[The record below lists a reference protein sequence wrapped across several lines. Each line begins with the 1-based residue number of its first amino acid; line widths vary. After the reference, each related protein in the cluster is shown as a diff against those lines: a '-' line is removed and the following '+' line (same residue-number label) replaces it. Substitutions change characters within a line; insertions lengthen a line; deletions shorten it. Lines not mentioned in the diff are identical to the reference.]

1 MDTEDLKFKKAMKE
15 LEKFVKILEK
25 DKKFNM
31 SNNVFISIETTGIN
45 TAADKIVEIAALK
58 IDKNNLKSLFHQ
70 IINPEKE
77 IDKNISNII
86 GYSNEELKK
95 YPKINEIN
103 KSFINFINSSTLIGH
118 NNDFIFSFLNKEL
131 NVEISNEKLDV
142 FEIAKKKYPNENN
155 STDNLKKK
163 FNIIDNSIFSSSLNE
178 VLELPK
184 ILDMLRLKN
193 KSNPD

>member
-1 MDTEDLKFKKAMKE
+1 MDSEDLKFKKAMKE

-70 IINPEKE
+70 IINPERE

-95 YPKINEIN
+95 YPKITEISD
-103 KSFINFINSSTLIGH
+103 SFVNFINSSTLIGH

-131 NVEISNEKLDV
+131 NVEISNEKIDV

-155 STDNLKKK
+155 SIDNLKKK
-163 FNIIDNSIFSSSLNE
+163 LNIINNSTFSSSLNE

-184 ILDMLRLKN
+184 ILDILSSKT
-193 KSNPD
+193 K

>member
-95 YPKINEIN
+95 YPKITEIN
-103 KSFINFINSSTLIGH
+103 ERFINFINSSTLIGH

-155 STDNLKKK
+155 STDNLKK
-163 FNIIDNSIFSSSLNE
+163 NLILLIIQPFLHH
-178 VLELPK
+178 
-184 ILDMLRLKN
+184 
-193 KSNPD
+193 

>member
-95 YPKINEIN
+95 YPKITEIN
-103 KSFINFINSSTLIGH
+103 ESFINFINSSTLIGH
-118 NNDFIFSFLNKEL
+118 NNDFIFGFLNKEL
-131 NVEISNEKLDV
+131 NVEISNEKIDV

-155 STDNLKKK
+155 SIDSLKKK
-163 FNIIDNSIFSSSLNE
+163 LNINDNSNFSSSLNE

-184 ILDMLRLKN
+184 ILDMLRFKN
-193 KSNPD
+193 

>member
-1 MDTEDLKFKKAMKE
+1 MESLNKT
-15 LEKFVKILEK
+15 
-25 DKKFNM
+25 
-31 SNNVFISIETTGIN
+31 FISIETTGLN
-45 TAADKIVEIAALK
+45 PSNDKIIEIAILK

-95 YPKINEIN
+95 YPKINEISD
-103 KSFINFINSSTLIGH
+103 SFVNFINSSTLIGH
-118 NNDFIFSFLNKEL
+118 NNDFIFDFLNKEL
-131 NVEISNEKLDV
+131 NAEISNEKIDV

-155 STDNLKKK
+155 SIDSLKKK
-163 FNIIDNSIFSSSLNE
+163 LNIINNSTFSSSLNE

-193 KSNPD
+193 

>member
-1 MDTEDLKFKKAMKE
+1 MQDRTY
-15 LEKFVKILEK
+15 
-25 DKKFNM
+25 
-31 SNNVFISIETTGIN
+31 ISLETTGIN
-45 TAADKIVEIAALK
+45 TSADKIVEIAALK

-95 YPKINEIN
+95 YPKITEIN
-103 KSFINFINSSTLIGH
+103 ESFVNFINSSTLIGH
-118 NNDFIFSFLNKEL
+118 NNDFIFGFLNKEL
-131 NVEISNEKLDV
+131 NVEISNEKIDV

-163 FNIIDNSIFSSSLNE
+163 LNININSNFSSSLNE

-193 KSNPD
+193 

>member
-1 MDTEDLKFKKAMKE
+1 MQDRT
-15 LEKFVKILEK
+15 FV
-25 DKKFNM
+25 
-31 SNNVFISIETTGIN
+31 SIETTGID
-45 TAADKIVEIAALK
+45 TSTDKIVEIAALK

-103 KSFINFINSSTLIGH
+103 ERFINFINASTLIGH

-131 NVEISNEKLDV
+131 NVEISNEKIDV

-155 STDNLKKK
+155 SINILTKKL
-163 FNIIDNSIFSSSLNE
+163 NINYNSTFSSSLNE
-178 VLELPK
+178 ILELPK
-184 ILDMLRLKN
+184 ILDML
-193 KSNPD
+193 S

>member
-95 YPKINEIN
+95 YPKITEIN
-103 KSFINFINSSTLIGH
+103 ERFINFINSSTLIGH

-163 FNIIDNSIFSSSLNE
+163 FNIIDNSTFSSSLNE

-184 ILDMLRLKN
+184 ILDMLSSEIK
-193 KSNPD
+193 

>member
-95 YPKINEIN
+95 YPKITEIN
-103 KSFINFINSSTLIGH
+103 ERFINFINSSTLIGH
-118 NNDFIFSFLNKEL
+118 NNDFIFGFLNKEL
-131 NVEISNEKLDV
+131 NVEISNEKIDV

-163 FNIIDNSIFSSSLNE
+163 FNIIDNSTFSSSLNE

-184 ILDMLRLKN
+184 ILDILSSKT
-193 KSNPD
+193 K

>member
-1 MDTEDLKFKKAMKE
+1 MDTEELKFKKAMKE

-103 KSFINFINSSTLIGH
+103 ESFINFINSSTLIGH

-131 NVEISNEKLDV
+131 NVEISNEKIDV

-163 FNIIDNSIFSSSLNE
+163 LNIINNSTFSSSLNE

-184 ILDMLRLKN
+184 ILDMITLKN
-193 KSNPD
+193 

>member
-103 KSFINFINSSTLIGH
+103 ERFINFINSSTLIGH

-131 NVEISNEKLDV
+131 NVEISNEKIDV

-163 FNIIDNSIFSSSLNE
+163 LNIIDNSTFSSSLNE

-184 ILDMLRLKN
+184 ILDILSSKI
-193 KSNPD
+193 K

>member
-1 MDTEDLKFKKAMKE
+1 MNSEDLKFNKAMKE
-15 LEKFVKILEK
+15 LEKFVKILEG

-31 SNNVFISIETTGIN
+31 SSKVFISIETTGIN
-45 TAADKIVEIAALK
+45 LSTDKIVEIAALK
-58 IDKNNLKSLFHQ
+58 IDKNKLKSLFHQ

-77 IDKNISNII
+77 IDETISNII

-95 YPKINEIN
+95 YPKITEIN
-103 KSFINFINSSTLIGH
+103 ESFINFINSSTLIGH
-118 NNDFIFSFLNKEL
+118 NNDFIFGFLNKEL
-131 NVEISNEKLDV
+131 NVEISNEKIDV

-163 FNIIDNSIFSSSLNE
+163 LNIINNSTFSSSLNE

-193 KSNPD
+193 

>member
-1 MDTEDLKFKKAMKE
+1 MKNEDLKFNKAMKE
-15 LEKFVKILEK
+15 LEKFVKILER

-31 SNNVFISIETTGIN
+31 SNKVFLSIETTGIN
-45 TAADKIVEIAALK
+45 LSTDKILEIAALK
-58 IDKNNLKSLFHQ
+58 VDKNDLKSLFHQ

-77 IDKNISNII
+77 IDENISNII

-95 YPKINEIN
+95 YPKINEISD
-103 KSFINFINSSTLIGH
+103 SFINFINSSTLIGH
-118 NNDFIFSFLNKEL
+118 NNDFIFGFLNKEF
-131 NVEISNEKLDV
+131 NVEISNDKIDV

-155 STDNLKKK
+155 SIDSLKKK
-163 FNIIDNSIFSSSLNE
+163 SNININSIFSSSLNE

-193 KSNPD
+193 

>member
-45 TAADKIVEIAALK
+45 NAADKIVEIAALK

-95 YPKINEIN
+95 YPKITEIN
-103 KSFINFINSSTLIGH
+103 ERFINFINSSTLIGH

-163 FNIIDNSIFSSSLNE
+163 FNIIDNSTFSSSLNE

-184 ILDMLRLKN
+184 ILDILSSKT
-193 KSNPD
+193 K

>member
-1 MDTEDLKFKKAMKE
+1 MKNEDLKFNKAMKE
-15 LEKFVKILEK
+15 LEKFVKILEG

-31 SNNVFISIETTGIN
+31 SDKVFVSIETTGIN
-45 TAADKIVEIAALK
+45 LSTDKILEIAALK
-58 IDKNNLKSLFHQ
+58 VDKNDLKSLFHQ

-77 IDKNISNII
+77 IDENISNII

-95 YPKINEIN
+95 YPKINEISDN
-103 KSFINFINSSTLIGH
+103 FINFINSSILIGH
-118 NNDFIFSFLNKEL
+118 NNGFIFGFLNKEF
-131 NVEISNEKLDV
+131 NVEISNEKIDV

-155 STDNLKKK
+155 SIDSLKKK
-163 FNIIDNSIFSSSLNE
+163 SKININSTFSSSLNE

-193 KSNPD
+193 

>member
-45 TAADKIVEIAALK
+45 TAADKIVEIVALK

-95 YPKINEIN
+95 YPKITEIN
-103 KSFINFINSSTLIGH
+103 ERFINFINSSTLIGH

-163 FNIIDNSIFSSSLNE
+163 FNIIDNSTFSSSLNE

-184 ILDMLRLKN
+184 ILDILSSKT
-193 KSNPD
+193 K

>member
-1 MDTEDLKFKKAMKE
+1 MNSEDLKFNKAMKE
-15 LEKFVKILEK
+15 LEKFVKILEE

-31 SNNVFISIETTGIN
+31 SNKVFISIETTGIN
-45 TAADKIVEIAALK
+45 LSTDKIVEIAALK
-58 IDKNNLKSLFHQ
+58 IDKNKLKSLFHQ

-77 IDKNISNII
+77 IDETISNII

-103 KSFINFINSSTLIGH
+103 ESFINFINSSTLIGH

-131 NVEISNEKLDV
+131 NVEISNEKIDV

-163 FNIIDNSIFSSSLNE
+163 LNIINNSTFSSSLNE

-193 KSNPD
+193 

>member
-95 YPKINEIN
+95 YPKITEIN
-103 KSFINFINSSTLIGH
+103 EKFINFINSSTLIGH

-163 FNIIDNSIFSSSLNE
+163 FNIIDNSTFSSSLNE

-184 ILDMLRLKN
+184 ILDILSSKT
-193 KSNPD
+193 K

>member
-1 MDTEDLKFKKAMKE
+1 MKNEDLKFNKAMKE
-15 LEKFVKILEK
+15 LEKFVKILEG

-31 SNNVFISIETTGIN
+31 SDKVFVSIETTGIN
-45 TAADKIVEIAALK
+45 LSTDKILEIAALK
-58 IDKNNLKSLFHQ
+58 VDKNDLKSLFHQ

-77 IDKNISNII
+77 IDENISNII

-95 YPKINEIN
+95 YPKINEISDN
-103 KSFINFINSSTLIGH
+103 FINFINSSILIGH
-118 NNDFIFSFLNKEL
+118 NNGFIFGFLNKEF
-131 NVEISNEKLDV
+131 NVEISNEKIDV

-155 STDNLKKK
+155 SIDSLKKK
-163 FNIIDNSIFSSSLNE
+163 SNININSTFSSSLNE

-193 KSNPD
+193 

>member
-1 MDTEDLKFKKAMKE
+1 MDSEDLKFKKAMKV

-95 YPKINEIN
+95 YPKITEIN
-103 KSFINFINSSTLIGH
+103 ERFINFINSSTLIGH

-163 FNIIDNSIFSSSLNE
+163 FNIIDNSTFSSSLNE

-184 ILDMLRLKN
+184 ILDILSSKT
-193 KSNPD
+193 K